1 MDQSAGNTGSG
12 TRLDEAIAGDEHVT
26 RLQTASGGTARTTH
40 AASGVFMK
48 RALLTCG
55 LGVALV
61 CAVWATDFWLQKPYT
76 QWQVNEARQILTR
89 SPWTYVY
96 QWGYIGSIQQ
106 NIAGTG
112 DPEREFVVIIR
123 AHLFSARA
131 VRQAYVALIA
141 QGDQNRL
148 ARYRDIATR
157 DYPDEIVV
165 SLTVDS
171 KPKGVSAVFDVE
183 RALHNLSLPE
193 LRSNTFLATNSGK
206 KVYIKDYLAPTPDGS
221 GAKFIFPR
229 YADDGVPLVTRDDTT
244 LRFQTTKIK
253 IKSLSDLE
261 EDENRPSENVAYVL
275 STRTLIQNEM
285 EIDAT
290 FMIAK
295 LLLNNRLDF

>member
-1 MDQSAGNTGSG
+1 
-12 TRLDEAIAGDEHVT
+12 
-26 RLQTASGGTARTTH
+26 
-40 AASGVFMK
+40 MK
-48 RALLTCG
+48 RALLICG
-55 LGVALV
+55 LGVVLV
-61 CAVWATDFWLQKPYT
+61 CTVWAADFWLQKPYT
-76 QWQVNEARQILTR
+76 QWRENEARQILTR
-89 SPWTYVY
+89 LPWTYVY

-112 DPEREFVVIIR
+112 DSEREFLVIIR
-123 AHLFSARA
+123 AHLFSTRA

-141 QGDQNRL
+141 RGDQDRL
-148 ARYRDIATR
+148 ARYREIATR

-206 KVYIKDYLAPTPDGS
+206 KVYIKDYIAPTPDGS

-229 YADDGVPLVTRDDTT
+229 YADDGVPLVARDDKT

-275 STRTLIQNEM
+275 STRTLIQNEL

-290 FMIAK
+290 FRIDK
-295 LLLNNRLDF
+295 LLLNNRPDF

>member
-1 MDQSAGNTGSG
+1 
-12 TRLDEAIAGDEHVT
+12 
-26 RLQTASGGTARTTH
+26 
-40 AASGVFMK
+40 MK
-48 RALLTCG
+48 RTLIACG
-55 LGVALV
+55 LGLALI
-61 CAVWATDFWLQKPYT
+61 CTARAADFWLEKPYT
-76 QWQVNEARQILTR
+76 QWREKEARQILTG

-112 DPEREFVVIIR
+112 DSEREFVVILR
-123 AHLFSARA
+123 VHLFSARA
-131 VRQAYVALIA
+131 VRRAYVALIA
-141 QGDQNRL
+141 RGDQAQFN
-148 ARYRDIATR
+148 RYRDIANR

-183 RALHNLSLPE
+183 RALHSLSLPE
-193 LRSNTFLATNSGK
+193 LRQNTFLATNSGK
-206 KVYIKDYLAPTPDGS
+206 KVYIKDYIAPTPDGS

-229 YADDGVPLVTRDDTT
+229 YADDGTPLVTRDDKS

-261 EDENRPSENVAYVL
+261 EDENRPSENVAYIL
-275 STRTLIQNEM
+275 STRTLIQNEL

-290 FMIAK
+290 FRIDK
-295 LLLNNRLDF
+295 LILDNHLDY

>member
-1 MDQSAGNTGSG
+1 VKRT
-12 TRLDEAIAGDEHVT
+12 LIA
-26 RLQTASGGTARTTH
+26 
-40 AASGVFMK
+40 
-48 RALLTCG
+48 CG

-61 CAVWATDFWLQKPYT
+61 CAAWAADFWLQKPYT
-76 QWQVNEARQILTR
+76 QWRENEARQILTS

-112 DPEREFVVIIR
+112 DSEREFVVIIR
-123 AHLFSARA
+123 AHLFSART

-141 QGDQNRL
+141 RGDQDRL

-206 KVYIKDYLAPTPDGS
+206 KVYIKDYIAPTPDGS

-229 YADDGVPLVTRDDTT
+229 YADDGVPLVTRDDKT

-253 IKSLSDLE
+253 IKNLSDLE
-261 EDENRPSENVAYVL
+261 EDENRPSENLAYVL
-275 STRTLIQNEM
+275 STRTLIQNEL

-290 FMIAK
+290 FKIDK